1 MLDEQVE
8 GSTDGHCSCIILAIF
23 RSPALVFVSIP
34 VFAVSRHFYMPIY
47 HTLILARLLNAK
59 SKCSFFPTIFANGEK
74 REKKDVQE

>member
-1 MLDEQVE
+1 MV
-8 GSTDGHCSCIILAIF
+8 IV
-23 RSPALVFVSIP
+23 PASYWPFLGPRLLFLFSIP

>member
-1 MLDEQVE
+1 MV
-8 GSTDGHCSCIILAIF
+8 IV
-23 RSPALVFVSIP
+23 PASYWPFLGPRLLFLFPS